1 MVPNEG
7 IKMINI
13 SVGFRVNRTEEA
25 NKLVKTGSCNLSPNN
40 KTRLGVAERAGPVQH
55 ISPES
60 NNDWVSRSNC
70 VRGRNTLSVYVM
82 RFLQLCIAQCISK
95 RFHMAPA

>member
-13 SVGFRVNRTEEA
+13 SRAFVLTRAEEA

-40 KTRLGVAERAGPVQH
+40 KTRLGVAERSGPVQH

-60 NNDWVSRSNC
+60 NNDWISNK
-70 VRGRNTLSVYVM
+70 
-82 RFLQLCIAQCISK
+82 SK
-95 RFHMAPA
+95 